1 MSKKNDTR
9 NLASRYV
16 KMVEWS
22 DEDHCYIGRCPE
34 LFHGGTHGGD
44 EVKVYATLSAM
55 VEEAIEDRLKE
66 GRKLPA
72 PVMPQKYSGKFLL
85 RLGSELH
92 KALSVRAFRE
102 GKSINQVCV
111 EALSTRV

>member
-1 MSKKNDTR
+1 MSKKTDIR
-9 NLASRYV
+9 KLASRYV

-34 LFHGGTHGGD
+34 LFHGGTHGDD

-55 VEEAIEDRLKE
+55 VEEAIKERRKE

-85 RLGSELH
+85 RMGTELH

-102 GKSINQVCV
+102 RKSINQVCV
-111 EALSTRV
+111 EALSAKA